1 MSRTD
6 KKDYNTTQQFKG
18 LESTGQV
25 PMMESTTQIPKMVEV
40 GEEWTSLPLF
50 QGMSESA
57 VAQFDAAMEEVIYAS
72 GETMISQGDDGDDMF
87 VLESGTMRVTVTSGD
102 TKVFERTFE
111 APHLFGEMALITRE
125 PRSATITAE
134 TKCRCL
140 RIDKHTVQDLF
151 RREPGTAVFLTR
163 LVGERLMETSGI
175 RRVGKYEVS
184 GRLGSGGVAT
194 VFEGRHPELGTPV
207 ALKMLSHALVFD
219 EGFADHFAEE
229 ARRTASLSHD
239 NIVAV
244 MDTEQAYGTHF
255 IVMEKLTGDLLE
267 EAIYAGQPMGWKSV
281 RRILIEAL
289 DALDYAHREG
299 FVHRDIK
306 PENIFLRTD
315 GKVKIMDFGIATQ
328 SGGASQDSDRI
339 IGTPYYISPEQ
350 ILSRTL
356 DGRADLYSL
365 GITAYE
371 MCCRR
376 VPFDAEDVD
385 DLFRKHIQERIPDPS
400 KIAPDIPDDLR
411 AFILRACKKSAKKR
425 FASCGEARDFLKAA
439 AEVPVLDVFAMSS
452 LSVTYHTSRRE
463 TVERIMSRAVDELKA
478 LSGVA
483 FFEAHREAGPSASF
497 VKPPPSV
504 TPSNAS
510 PGASEGEGS

>member
-1 MSRTD
+1 MSPHD

-25 PMMESTTQIPKMVEV
+25 PMMETTGQVPRVNV
-40 GEEWTSLPLF
+40 DCEEDWRSLPLF
-50 QGMSESA
+50 VGMSKEA
-57 VAQFDAAMEEVIYAS
+57 FRQFRAAMEVVIYAA
-72 GETMISQGDDGDDMF
+72 GEQMICQGDDGDDMF
-87 VLESGTMRVTVTSGD
+87 VLESGVMRVTVTSEER
-102 TKVFERTFE
+102 KVFERTFE

-134 TKCRCL
+134 TKCHCL
-140 RIDKHTVQDLF
+140 RIDKQTVQELF

-163 LVGERLMETSGI
+163 LVGERLLEASGI
-175 RRVGKYEVS
+175 RRVGKYEVL
-184 GRLGSGGVAT
+184 GRLGAGGVAT

-229 ARRTASLSHD
+229 ARRTASLAHD

-255 IVMEKLTGDLLE
+255 IVMEKLTGNLLE
-267 EAIYAGQPMGWKSV
+267 DAIYSGQGMGWTTI

-289 DALDYAHREG
+289 DALAYAHEEG

-306 PENIFLRTD
+306 PENIFLRSD

-328 SGGASQDSDRI
+328 SGGDGQDSDRI

-350 ILSRTL
+350 ILSRKL

-365 GITAYE
+365 GVTAYE
-371 MCCRR
+371 MCCQQ
-376 VPFDAEDVD
+376 VPFDAGTVQE
-385 DLFRKHIQERIPDPS
+385 LFRKHIQTRIPDPRDL
-400 KIAPDIPDDLR
+400 APDIPGDLR
-411 AFILRACKKSAKKR
+411 AFILGACKKSPKKR
-425 FASCGEARDFLKAA
+425 FPSCAEARDYLKAA

-452 LSVTYHTSRRE
+452 LSVTYHTSRRDM
-463 TVERIMSRAVDELKA
+463 VEGIMSRAVEELKA

-483 FFEAHREAGPSASF
+483 FFEAHREAGPSAAF
-497 VKPPPSV
+497 VQSLPDQTSKSDAEPE
-504 TPSNAS
+504 S
-510 PGASEGEGS
+510 PDPT

>member
-1 MSRTD
+1 MPTST
-6 KKDYNTTQQFKG
+6 NPGFVITEQFKG
-18 LESTGQV
+18 LEATSQVQVMPDEGDDWTG
-25 PMMESTTQIPKMVEV
+25 
-40 GEEWTSLPLF
+40 LPLF
-50 QGMSESA
+50 SGMSESA
-57 VAQFDAAMEEVIYAS
+57 MSKFQAAMEEVIYAT
-72 GETMISQGDDGDDMF
+72 GETMISQGDSGEDMF

-102 TKVFERTFE
+102 TKVFERTFI
-111 APHLFGEMALITRE
+111 APYLFGEMALITRE

-140 RIDKHTVQDLF
+140 RIDKPTVQELF
-151 RREPGTAVFLTR
+151 RREASTAVFLTR
-163 LVGERLMETSGI
+163 LVGERLLEASGI
-175 RRVGKYEVS
+175 RRVGKYEVL

-207 ALKMLSHALVFD
+207 ALKMLSHSLVFD

-229 ARRTASLSHD
+229 ARRTASLNHD

-267 EAIYAGQPMGWKSV
+267 EAIYSGQPMGWKSI

-289 DALDYAHREG
+289 DALAYAHERG

-328 SGGASQDSDRI
+328 SGGAGKDSDRI

-350 ILSRTL
+350 VLSRQL

-365 GITAYE
+365 GVTAYE
-371 MCCRR
+371 MCCRQ
-376 VPFDAEDVD
+376 VPFDADTVEQ
-385 DLFRKHIQERIPDPS
+385 LFRKHIQTRIPDPRVL
-400 KIAPDIPDDLR
+400 APDIPSDLR
-411 AFILRACKKSAKKR
+411 TFILRACKKSANKR
-425 FASCGEARDFLKAA
+425 FTSCAEARDFLKAA

-463 TVERIMSRAVDELKA
+463 AVEEIVSRAVEELKS

-483 FFEAHREAGPSASF
+483 FFEAHRAAGPSAAF
-497 VKPPPSV
+497 VQPLPTADLAAVRLPK
-504 TPSNAS
+504 TPGKQD
-510 PGASEGEGS
+510 P

>member
-1 MSRTD
+1 MSPPNKPD
-6 KKDYNTTQQFKG
+6 FSMTQQFKG

-25 PMMESTTQIPKMVEV
+25 QMMP
-40 GEEWTSLPLF
+40 EETEDWASLPLF
-50 QGMSESA
+50 SGMS
-57 VAQFDAAMEEVIYAS
+57 QAAMEQFQGAMDEVIYATGETILNQGDS
-72 GETMISQGDDGDDMF
+72 GEDMF
-87 VLESGTMRVTVTSGD
+87 VLESGTMRVTVTSDG
-102 TKVFERTFE
+102 TKVFERTFV
-111 APHLFGEMALITRE
+111 APQLFGEMALITRE
-125 PRSATITAE
+125 PRSASVTAE
-134 TKCRCL
+134 TKCRCM
-140 RIDKHTVQDLF
+140 RIDKRTVQDLF

-163 LVGERLMETSGI
+163 LVGERLMEASGI
-175 RRVGKYEVS
+175 RRVGKYEVL

-194 VFEGRHPELGTPV
+194 VFEGQHPELGTPV

-229 ARRTASLSHD
+229 ARRTASLAHD

-255 IVMEKLTGDLLE
+255 IVMEKLTGDLLQ
-267 EAIYAGQPMGWKSV
+267 EAIYSSQRMGWKTI

-289 DALDYAHREG
+289 DALAYAHTEG

-328 SGGASQDSDRI
+328 SGGQDSDRI

-350 ILSRTL
+350 VLSRQL

-371 MCCRR
+371 MCCQRI
-376 VPFDAEDVD
+376 PFDADTVEA
-385 DLFRKHIQERIPDPS
+385 LFRAHIQTRIPDPRVLC
-400 KIAPDIPDDLR
+400 PDIPDDLR

-425 FASCGEARDFLKAA
+425 FPTCAEARDFLKAA

-452 LSVTYHTSRRE
+452 LSVTYHTSRRS
-463 TVERIMSRAVDELKA
+463 TVEEIMSRAVAELKS

-483 FFEAHREAGPSASF
+483 FFEAHRAAGPSAAF
-497 VKPPPSV
+497 VQPLPSSSAAALPPPD
-504 TPSNAS
+504 PGEQSN
-510 PGASEGEGS
+510 

>member
-6 KKDYNTTQQFKG
+6 KKHYNTTQEFKG

-25 PMMESTTQIPKMVEV
+25 SLMTSTGQVPKAQVES
-40 GEEWTSLPLF
+40 EEWSALPLF
-50 QGMSESA
+50 KGMSESA
-57 VAQFDAAMEEVIYAS
+57 LTHFKAAMEEVVYAS
-72 GETMISQGDDGDDMF
+72 GETMIQQGADGEDMF
-87 VLESGTMRVTVTSGD
+87 VLTEGTMRVIVTSGD

-125 PRSATITAE
+125 PRSASITAE
-134 TKCRCL
+134 TKCYCL
-140 RIDKHTVQDLF
+140 RINKQTVQELF

-163 LVGERLMETSGI
+163 LVGERLMEASGI
-175 RRVGKYEVS
+175 RRVGKYEVL

-239 NIVAV
+239 NIVSV

-267 EAIYAGQPMGWKSV
+267 EAIYAGQPIGWKSV

-289 DALDYAHREG
+289 DALDHAHREG

-328 SGGASQDSDRI
+328 SDGADQDNDRI

-350 ILSRTL
+350 VLSRNL

-376 VPFDAEDVD
+376 VPFDAETVE
-385 DLFRKHIQERIPDPS
+385 DLFRKQIQERIPDPRA
-400 KIAPDIPDDLR
+400 IAPDIPDDLR
-411 AFILRACKKSAKKR
+411 SFILRACKKSPKR
-425 FASCGEARDFLKAA
+425 RFGSCGEARDFLKAA

-452 LSVTYHTSRRE
+452 LSVTYHTSRRDI
-463 TVERIMSRAVDELKA
+463 VEQVISRAVEELKS

-483 FFEAHREAGPSASF
+483 FFEAHREAGPSAAF
-497 VKPPPSV
+497 VKGL
-504 TPSNAS
+504 
-510 PGASEGEGS
+510 PGADPTPEDPS

>member
-1 MSRTD
+1 MPPST
-6 KKDYNTTQQFKG
+6 NPGFITEQFKG
-18 LESTGQV
+18 LESTSQV
-25 PMMESTTQIPKMVEV
+25 QVMPDE
-40 GEEWTSLPLF
+40 GEDWTCLPLF
-50 QGMSESA
+50 KGMSESA
-57 VAQFDAAMEEVIYAS
+57 MKLFQGAMEEVIYTA
-72 GETMISQGDDGDDMF
+72 GETMITQGDSSEDMF
-87 VLESGTMRVTVTSGD
+87 VLESGTMRVTVTSGE
-102 TKVFERTFE
+102 TKIFERTFQS
-111 APHLFGEMALITRE
+111 PYLFGEMALITRE

-140 RIDKHTVQDLF
+140 RIDKTTVQELF
-151 RREPGTAVFLTR
+151 RREAGTAVFLTR
-163 LVGERLMETSGI
+163 LVGERLLEASGI
-175 RRVGKYEVS
+175 RRVGKYEVL

-229 ARRTASLSHD
+229 GRRTASLTHD

-244 MDTEQAYGTHF
+244 MDTEEAYGTHF

-267 EAIYAGQPMGWKSV
+267 EAIYSSQRMGWKTI

-289 DALDYAHREG
+289 DALAYAHGEG

-328 SGGASQDSDRI
+328 SGGAQKDSDRI

-350 ILSRTL
+350 VLSRQL

-371 MCCRR
+371 MCCQQL
-376 VPFDAEDVD
+376 PFDAETVNE
-385 DLFRKHIQERIPDPS
+385 LFRKHIQTRMPDPRDIS
-400 KIAPDIPDDLR
+400 PDIPDDLR
-411 AFILRACKKSAKKR
+411 TFILRACKKSAKKR
-425 FASCGEARDFLKAA
+425 FEGCGEARDFLKAA

-452 LSVTYHTSRRE
+452 LSVTYHTSRRS
-463 TVERIMSRAVDELKA
+463 TVEQIMSRAVAELKS

-483 FFEAHREAGPSASF
+483 FFEAHRAAGPSAAF
-497 VKPPPSV
+497 VQPLPPDLAAELPPA
-504 TPSNAS
+504 TP
-510 PGASEGEGS
+510 GEQDT